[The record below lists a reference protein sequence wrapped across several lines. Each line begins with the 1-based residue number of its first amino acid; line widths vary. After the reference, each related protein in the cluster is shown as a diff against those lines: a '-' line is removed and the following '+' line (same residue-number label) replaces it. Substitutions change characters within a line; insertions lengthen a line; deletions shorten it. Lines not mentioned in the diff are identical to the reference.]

1 MCKAVARYI
10 TPSVAPCQFYYN
22 TCCKKREA
30 RAIFSRAMQGSSSI
44 FEPQETRAAAL
55 RIDGVELRLIRLPL
69 LEPFETSFGKIDSR
83 LIFLVCLKAGG
94 LKGWGEVVASEEPL
108 YSYETVRTAFHVI
121 QDFFGPALLA
131 EPITSLDNLAR
142 RLSPFRG
149 HNMAKGGLEAAL
161 WDLEAHRQHKPLWK
175 LIGGS
180 REEIDCGVSIG
191 IQPTIDRLLEVIQKE
206 IDAGYRRIKIKIK
219 PGWDLEVV
227 RQVRT
232 AFPKVLLMCDA
243 NSAYTLDDIDLFRR
257 MDEFEVMMFEQ
268 PLHYEDMIDHAE
280 LQRQI
285 RTPICLDESIHSA
298 DDARKAIKIGACRI
312 INIKLGRVG
321 GYREAR
327 AVHDVC
333 QDNGIPVWCGGML
346 ESGIGRAHNI
356 ALSSLEN
363 FSLPGD
369 VAASKRYWAEDVI
382 DPAVVV
388 SSEGRITQTARSG
401 IGYQVK
407 ETFLKEV
414 TVRTQVFGT

>member
-1 MCKAVARYI
+1 LSGGPLV
-10 TPSVAPCQFYYN
+10 
-22 TCCKKREA
+22 
-30 RAIFSRAMQGSSSI
+30 SI
-44 FEPQETRAAAL
+44 SL
-55 RIDGVELRLIRLPL
+55 VELREIRMRL
-69 LEPFETSFGKIDSR
+69 LHPFETSFGVTQDRRI
-83 LIFLVCLKAGG
+83 LLVKVSDGQLEGY
-94 LKGWGEVVASEEPL
+94 GEVTAGEGPF
-108 YSYETVRTAFHVI
+108 YCHETVDTAWHI
-121 QDFFGPALLA
+121 LSDFICP
-131 EPITSLDNLAR
+131 
-142 RLSPFRG
+142 RLVGKTIEKPEEFASVVEGIRG

-161 WDLEAHRQHKPLWK
+161 WDLEAHRQDKPLWK

-219 PGWDLEVV
+219 PGWDVEVV
-227 RQVRT
+227 RQVRA

-243 NSAYTLDDIDLFRR
+243 NSAYTLNDIGLFRR
-257 MDEFEVMMFEQ
+257 MDQFEVMMFEQ

-321 GYREAR
+321 GHREAR

-333 QDNGIPVWCGGML
+333 QGNGIPVWCGGML